1 MSLPADWSTAVILSI
16 AAVGLATITQAVLPT
31 KLQMGPLSCGYCLCV
46 WYGIAAG
53 FVAGMAGY
61 PAIMCATTPCLAAVV
76 ALLLIRYMPEA
87 FSG

>member
-1 MSLPADWSTAVILSI
+1 
-16 AAVGLATITQAVLPT
+16 
-31 KLQMGPLSCGYCLCV
+31 MGPLSCGYCLCV

-53 FVAGMAGY
+53 FVAGIAGY